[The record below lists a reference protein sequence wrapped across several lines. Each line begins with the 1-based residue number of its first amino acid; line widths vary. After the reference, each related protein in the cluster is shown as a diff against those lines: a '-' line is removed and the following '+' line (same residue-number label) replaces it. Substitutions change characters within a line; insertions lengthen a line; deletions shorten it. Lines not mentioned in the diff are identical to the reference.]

1 MIYCLISNIESEKVS
16 KEKNKSKVI
25 YRIESPIN
33 YLPEDLREY
42 IEKTKNEPVRTER
55 LSAYT
60 SLLCGLR
67 CFFNIEKFSVKRTSK
82 GKPYIVTNKSSD
94 DTANCGDKKIYIS
107 ISHSDGV
114 CAVAFSDEGEIGIDL
129 QSEIDKERADRLS
142 KRFFEDL
149 EYKNEKINFEMYFC
163 KVNDDEATIE
173 KIPSDFL
180 EELNQNDFSTDKIFS
195 VKWTFAESKL
205 KLFGGGFSD
214 IKKLQNINEKV
225 ITEIKKITLAK
236 TYYLALSTTLK

>member
-16 KEKNKSKVI
+16 KKNVDSKII
-25 YRIESPIN
+25 YRINSPIN

-42 IEKTKNEPVRTER
+42 IDKTKNEAVRAER
-55 LSAYT
+55 LLAYT
-60 SLLCGLR
+60 SLLSGLR
-67 CFFNIEKFSVKRTSK
+67 CFFGIKKFSVERTSN

-94 DTANCGDKKIYIS
+94 GIENCEDKKIYIS
-107 ISHSDGV
+107 ISHSDDA
-114 CAVAFSDEGEIGIDL
+114 CAVAISDEGEIGIDL
-129 QSEIDKERADRLS
+129 QSEINKERSDRLS

-173 KIPSDFL
+173 KCPSDFF
-180 EELNQNDFSTDKIFS
+180 EELNQNDFSADKIFS
-195 VKWTFAESKL
+195 VKWTLAESKL

-214 IKKLQNINEKV
+214 IKKLQNNDENV
-225 ITEIKKITLAK
+225 ITEIKKMTLGK
-236 TYYLALSTTLK
+236 TYYFALSNMLK